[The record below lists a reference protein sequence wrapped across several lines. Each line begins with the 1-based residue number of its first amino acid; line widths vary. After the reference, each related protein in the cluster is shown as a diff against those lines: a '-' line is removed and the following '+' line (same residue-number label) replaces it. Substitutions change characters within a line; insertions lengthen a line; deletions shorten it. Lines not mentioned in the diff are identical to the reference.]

1 MSTFDIIMKT
11 FVYFLFPQP
20 STSKTKLFV
29 RRFSAGLVN
38 CRGGISRS
46 NRLSR
51 NSCCHSPGLGSNVTV
66 TIQANDGA
74 AGQVGFDERSSS
86 LVVQEGSQV
95 ALSVNRTLP
104 FGRVTVDWLV
114 TGANASSDFVSI
126 NGTVEFK
133 EVSVV
138 FYVCVLVNS
147 AEKEQ

>member
-1 MSTFDIIMKT
+1 MFFTSPTR
-11 FVYFLFPQP
+11 YP
-20 STSKTKLFV
+20 SKTKLFV
-29 RRFSAGLVN
+29 CRFSADLVN
-38 CRGGISRS
+38 CCGGISRS
-46 NRLSR
+46 NGLSR
-51 NSCCHSPGLGSNVTV
+51 NSCCHFPGLGSNVTV

-74 AGQVGFDERSSS
+74 AGQVGFDEQSSS